1 MPQSV
6 AEKVAET
13 REDQIQC
20 FVCKDEV
27 KLADYVEHLSKVHNI
42 KETAFFME
50 NALHRIENL
59 PEVPHE
65 VVEIGEDGGKDTL
78 REEVRSEVDKSL
90 TNLFAPIVQLCE
102 DGGAEDLPGNIALED
117 GSASAMDEVLDNIF
131 KELKTALSGRKLIE
145 KCLKL
150 GQSEITKTNATTNSD
165 DSSDVCGAKDTD
177 EVITQIIEPPKI
189 TQKKVQQPKN
199 KAEGGPD
206 FLDREFPN
214 SAKSQVPK
222 SINKAHGDLDRE
234 CPDASC
240 SFRTSK
246 QGMRN
251 LEAAN
256 HLVNCHQVTIALIE
270 DYCPCYNLSH
280 NNFHHHYYHQHND
293 NHRHCRQ
300 PIIS

>member
-1 MPQSV
+1 MPQCV
-6 AEKVAET
+6 AEKVAEP

-27 KLADYVEHLSKVHNI
+27 KLADYVEHLNKVHNI

-50 NALHRIENL
+50 NALHRIENQ
-59 PEVPHE
+59 PEAPHE

-78 REEVRSEVDKSL
+78 REEVRSEVDKTL

-117 GSASAMDEVLDNIF
+117 GSASVMDDVLENIF
-131 KELKTALSGRKLIE
+131 KELKSALSGRKLIE

-150 GQSEITKTNATTNSD
+150 GQSELTKTNAAPNSE
-165 DSSDVCGAKDTD
+165 DSSDACEAKDTD

-189 TQKKVQQPKN
+189 TQKKVQQPTSKT
-199 KAEGGPD
+199 EGGPD
-206 FLDREFPN
+206 ILDRDFPN
-214 SAKSQVPK
+214 SAKSQVPR

-256 HLVNCHQVTIALIE
+256 HLVNCHQVTVADIKEHPSKFAFKKVHPL
-270 DYCPCYNLSH
+270 
-280 NNFHHHYYHQHND
+280 
-293 NHRHCRQ
+293 RQ
-300 PIIS
+300 EV

>member
-27 KLADYVEHLSKVHNI
+27 KLADYVEHLNKVHNI

-50 NALHRIENL
+50 NALHRIENQ
-59 PEVPHE
+59 PEAPHE
-65 VVEIGEDGGKDTL
+65 VVEIGEEGGKDTL
-78 REEVRSEVDKSL
+78 REEVRSEVDKTL

-117 GSASAMDEVLDNIF
+117 GSPSVMDDVLENIF
-131 KELKTALSGRKLIE
+131 KELKSVLSGRKLIE

-150 GQSEITKTNATTNSD
+150 GQSELTKTNANPNSEE
-165 DSSDVCGAKDTD
+165 SSDACEAKDTD

-189 TQKKVQQPKN
+189 TQKKVQQPTSKT
-199 KAEGGPD
+199 EGGPD
-206 FLDREFPN
+206 ILDRDFPN
-214 SAKSQVPK
+214 SAKSQVPR

-234 CPDASC
+234 CPNASC

-256 HLVNCHQVTIALIE
+256 HLVNCHQVIIALIE
-270 DYCPCYNLSH
+270 DHCPRHNH
-280 NNFHHHYYHQHND
+280 NNIHHHYYRQRYD

-300 PIIS
+300 PIIN

>member
-1 MPQSV
+1 M
-6 AEKVAET
+6 
-13 REDQIQC
+13 
-20 FVCKDEV
+20 
-27 KLADYVEHLSKVHNI
+27 
-42 KETAFFME
+42 
-50 NALHRIENL
+50 
-59 PEVPHE
+59 
-65 VVEIGEDGGKDTL
+65 
-78 REEVRSEVDKSL
+78 DKTL

-117 GSASAMDEVLDNIF
+117 GSASVMDDVLENIF

-150 GQSEITKTNATTNSD
+150 GQSDLTKTNATPNSD
-165 DSSDVCGAKDTD
+165 VSSDVCGAKDTD
-177 EVITQIIEPPKI
+177 EVITQLIEPPKI
-189 TQKKVQQPKN
+189 TQKKVQQPKS

-206 FLDREFPN
+206 LLDRDFLN
-214 SAKSQVPK
+214 SSKSQVPR

-256 HLVNCHQVTIALIE
+256 HLVNCHQVIIALIE
-270 DYCPCYNLSH
+270 DHCPRHNHNH
-280 NNFHHHYYHQHND
+280 NNFHRHYHHQHND
-293 NHRHCRQ
+293 
-300 PIIS
+300 IIVIAGSQ

>member
-1 MPQSV
+1 MPQCV
-6 AEKVAET
+6 AEKVAEP
-13 REDQIQC
+13 REEQIQC

-27 KLADYVEHLSKVHNI
+27 KLADYVEHLNKVHNI

-50 NALHRIENL
+50 NALHRIENQ
-59 PEVPHE
+59 PEAPHE
-65 VVEIGEDGGKDTL
+65 VVEIGEEGGKDTL
-78 REEVRSEVDKSL
+78 REEVRSEVDKTL

-117 GSASAMDEVLDNIF
+117 GSASAMDEVLENIF

-150 GQSEITKTNATTNSD
+150 GQSDLTKTNATPNSD
-165 DSSDVCGAKDTD
+165 VSSDVCGAKDTD
-177 EVITQIIEPPKI
+177 EVITQLIEPPKI
-189 TQKKVQQPKN
+189 TQKKVQQPKS

-206 FLDREFPN
+206 LLDRDFLN
-214 SAKSQVPK
+214 SSKSQVPR
-222 SINKAHGDLDRE
+222 SINNAHGDLDRE

-256 HLVNCHQVTIALIE
+256 HLVNCHQVIIIE
-270 DYCPCYNLSH
+270 DHFPRYNHSH
-280 NNFHHHYYHQHND
+280 NKFHHHYYHQSND
-293 NHRHCRQ
+293 NNRHCRRL
-300 PIIS
+300 IIS

>member
-6 AEKVAET
+6 TERLAET
-13 REDQIQC
+13 MEDQIQC

-27 KLADYVEHLSKVHNI
+27 KLADYVEHLNKVHNI

-50 NALHRIENL
+50 NALHRIENQ

-65 VVEIGEDGGKDTL
+65 VVEIGEEGGKDTL
-78 REEVRSEVDKSL
+78 REEVRNKVDKSL
-90 TNLFAPIVQLCE
+90 SNLFAPIVQLCE

-131 KELKTALSGRKLIE
+131 KELKTALSGRKLFE

-189 TQKKVQQPKN
+189 TQKKVQQPKS
-199 KAEGGPD
+199 KAEGGTD
-206 FLDREFPN
+206 LLDRDCPN

-270 DYCPCYNLSH
+270 DYCPCYNHSH

>member
-27 KLADYVEHLSKVHNI
+27 KLADYVEHLNKVHNI

-50 NALHRIENL
+50 NALHRIENQ

-206 FLDREFPN
+206 FLDQEFPN
-214 SAKSQVPK
+214 SAKSQVPR

-256 HLVNCHQVTIALIE
+256 HLVNCHQVTVADIKEHPSKFAFKKVHSL
-270 DYCPCYNLSH
+270 
-280 NNFHHHYYHQHND
+280 
-293 NHRHCRQ
+293 RQ
-300 PIIS
+300 EV